1 VPRNSEGRLQRD
13 GPPQRCPPACA
24 RRHRAVA
31 SRSPE
36 DFAAFL
42 REDATV
48 IARVIRESGAK
59 FD

>member
-1 VPRNSEGRLQRD
+1 MKRLFDSTTLALRD
-13 GPPQRCPPACA
+13 A
-24 RRHRAVA
+24 RLRQILAQDGTEAIA

-42 REDATV
+42 REE
-48 IARVIRESGAK
+48 ARVTARMIRESGAK